1 MASSLLLRLNPSTM
15 ATKNKITKEEKLMRL
30 SLTLKLN
37 CPNRKES
44 KKK

>member
-1 MASSLLLRLNPSTM
+1 MASSLHLRLNPSTM

-30 SLTLKLN
+30 SLILKLN
-37 CPNRKES
+37 YPNRKEL